1 MRVFELNGTPRTEL
15 GKKACKTMRKENL
28 IPCVIYGGKENINF
42 TVTQSAIRK
51 LIYTPEIFEVK
62 LTIGKETMKAILK
75 EVQYHSVSDNILHV
89 DFIEV
94 DDKKPIL
101 FRVPIKTE
109 GLAVGVRA
117 GGKISLE
124 MRKLKIKA
132 LCKDIPSSLT
142 INVEN
147 LEIGKSIKAGDL
159 SFPNIQIMDNKES
172 LVVCVKSTRA
182 AKDAAATTE
191 AAAK

>member
-62 LTIGKETMKAILK
+62 LTIGKQTMKAILK

-89 DFIEV
+89 DFVEV
-94 DDKKPIL
+94 DDKKPIT

-109 GLAVGVRA
+109 GLAIGVRA

-147 LEIGKSIKAGDL
+147 LEIGKSIKAGEL

-191 AAAK
+191 APAK

>member
-62 LTIGKETMKAILK
+62 LTIGKQTMKAILK

-147 LEIGKSIKAGDL
+147 LEIGKSIKAGEL

>member
-62 LTIGKETMKAILK
+62 LTIGKQTMKAILK

-191 AAAK
+191 APAK

>member
-51 LIYTPEIFEVK
+51 LIYTPEIFEIK
-62 LTIGKETMKAILK
+62 LTIGKQTMKAILK

>member
-1 MRVFELNGTPRTEL
+1 
-15 GKKACKTMRKENL
+15 
-28 IPCVIYGGKENINF
+28 
-42 TVTQSAIRK
+42 
-51 LIYTPEIFEVK
+51 
-62 LTIGKETMKAILK
+62 
-75 EVQYHSVSDNILHV
+75 
-89 DFIEV
+89 
-94 DDKKPIL
+94 
-101 FRVPIKTE
+101 
-109 GLAVGVRA
+109 
-117 GGKISLE
+117 